1 MKTRVLNYSI
11 VLIIGALLNTTQSL
25 AQYREKN
32 YGETPTE
39 IVPWVNFQEAYK
51 KHFLTPQPFRGV
63 GREKPEPVGL
73 KSVKIGLLAPLE
85 NSKDKPKG
93 IQMLQGTQLAFEQ
106 ANANGGFR
114 GIPFELIKRN
124 DVGLWGAAANEMVY
138 FDDQG
143 VWAVLGSLDDIVSH
157 VAIRVGLKLE
167 IPMVNMAD
175 PDPTYTETN
184 IPWVMRVIS
193 DDRQSSYALA
203 NQIYKIDGHKK
214 VSMIR
219 VNSRYGRVGTGEF
232 KDASTR
238 MGYPVA
244 VEQRYAVGDT
254 DFTEQIKMVKSSNP
268 DALVLWGD
276 GNEMA
281 NILNQLRKAGMNQP
295 VYTSDRAVNKEF
307 LQIAGNNANGVI
319 STCQYNPK
327 GDNPIYKKFRE
338 DYIKRFNM
346 EPDVFAVHA
355 YDAANITLDAI
366 RQAGLNR
373 VKIRDLLLD
382 LKTYQNYQ
390 GASGTIVFDAT
401 WTDVGQIYMA
411 EIKNNDFIFSPY
423 KYVGNPLRSSIK

>member
-1 MKTRVLNYSI
+1 MKGYIITLFLAVMISGVFSSKNSI
-11 VLIIGALLNTTQSL
+11 
-25 AQYREKN
+25 AQYKEKN
-32 YGETPTE
+32 YAETPAE
-39 IVPWVNFQEAYK
+39 IVPFANFQDAYK
-51 KHFLTPQPFRGV
+51 KHFMEPLPFRGV
-63 GREKPEPVGL
+63 GRDKPEPVGL

-106 ANANGGFR
+106 ANAKGGFR
-114 GIPFELIKRN
+114 GVPYELITRN
-124 DVGLWGAAANEMVY
+124 DVGLWGAAANEVVY

-143 VWAVLGSLDDIVSH
+143 VWAILGSLDDIVSH
-157 VAIRVGLKLE
+157 VAIRVALKLE
-167 IPMVNMAD
+167 IPMINMAD

-203 NQIYKIDGHKK
+203 NQIYKLDGHKK

-219 VNSRYGRVGTGEF
+219 VNNRYGRVGTGEF

-238 MGYPVA
+238 MGHPVM

-254 DFTEQIKMVKSSNP
+254 DFTEQISKVKSSNP
-268 DALVLWGD
+268 DAIVLWGD

-281 NILNQLRKAGMNQP
+281 TILNQLRDAGMNQP
-295 VYTSDRAVNKEF
+295 VYASDRAATKEF
-307 LQIAGNNANGVI
+307 LKIAGKNANGVI
-319 STCQYNPK
+319 TTCQYNPT
-327 GDNPIYKKFRE
+327 GNNPVYKKFRE

-355 YDAANITLDAI
+355 YDAAVITLDAI
-366 RQAGLNR
+366 KHAGLNR

-401 WTDVGQIYMA
+401 WNDVGQIYMV
-411 EIKNNDFIFSPY
+411 EIKNNDFIFTPY
-423 KYVGNPLRSSIK
+423 KYQGNPLRSSIK

>member
-1 MKTRVLNYSI
+1 MKSHKLTL
-11 VLIIGALLNTTQSL
+11 SL
-25 AQYREKN
+25 AMIFGIFFISSDVFAQYKEKN
-32 YGETPTE
+32 YGETPNE
-39 IVPWVNFQEAYK
+39 IVPFANFQEAYK

-73 KSVKIGLLAPLE
+73 KSVKIGLLAPLD

-93 IQMLQGTQLAFEQ
+93 IQMLQGAQLAFEQ
-106 ANANGGFR
+106 ANASGGFR

-124 DVGLWGAAANEMVY
+124 DVGLWGAAANEVVY
-138 FDDQG
+138 FDDLG
-143 VWAVLGSLDDIVSH
+143 AWAILGSLDDIVSH
-157 VAIRVGLKLE
+157 VAIRVALKLE
-167 IPMVNMAD
+167 IPVINMAD

-203 NQIYKIDGHKK
+203 NQIYKIDGHNK

-238 MGYPVA
+238 MGHPVA
-244 VEQRYAVGDT
+244 VEQRYAVGNL
-254 DFTEQIKMVKSSNP
+254 DFTEQIKIVKSSNP
-268 DALVLWGD
+268 DAVVLWGD
-276 GNEMA
+276 ANEMA
-281 NILNQLRKAGMNQP
+281 MAVNQLRKAGMNQP
-295 VYTSDRAVNKEF
+295 IYACDRAVSKEF
-307 LQIAGNNANGVI
+307 LQIAGNNANGVFT
-319 STCQYNPK
+319 TCQYNPK

-346 EPDVFAVHA
+346 EPDVFAVHS

-390 GASGTIVFDAT
+390 GASGTIVFDAA

>member
-1 MKTRVLNYSI
+1 MKARILNYSL
-11 VLIIGALLNTTQSL
+11 VLIIGGLLVSTQSL
-25 AQYREKN
+25 AQYKEKN

-39 IVPWVNFQEAYK
+39 IVPFVNFQEAYK

-73 KSVKIGLLAPLE
+73 KSVKVGLLAPLD

-106 ANANGGFR
+106 LNAKGGFR

-138 FDDQG
+138 FDDMG
-143 VWAVLGSLDDIVSH
+143 AWAVLGSLDDIVSH

-203 NQIYKIDGHKK
+203 NQVYKIDGHKK

-219 VNSRYGRVGTGEF
+219 VNNRYGRVGTGEF

-238 MGYPVA
+238 MGHPVG
-244 VEQRYAVGDT
+244 VEQRYASGNT

-268 DALVLWGD
+268 DAIVLWGD
-276 GNEMA
+276 ANEMA
-281 NILNQLRKAGMNQP
+281 MALNQLQEERDEAAG
-295 VYTSDRAVNKEF
+295 
-307 LQIAGNNANGVI
+307 
-319 STCQYNPK
+319 
-327 GDNPIYKKFRE
+327 
-338 DYIKRFNM
+338 
-346 EPDVFAVHA
+346 
-355 YDAANITLDAI
+355 
-366 RQAGLNR
+366 
-373 VKIRDLLLD
+373 
-382 LKTYQNYQ
+382 
-390 GASGTIVFDAT
+390 
-401 WTDVGQIYMA
+401 IYML
-411 EIKNNDFIFSPY
+411 I
-423 KYVGNPLRSSIK
+423 GR

>member
-1 MKTRVLNYSI
+1 MKGYILAPSL
-11 VLIIGALLNTTQSL
+11 VLIFGIFFFSGETF
-25 AQYREKN
+25 AQYKEKN
-32 YGETPTE
+32 YAETPTE
-39 IVPWVNFQEAYK
+39 IIPFANFQNAYK
-51 KHFLTPQPFRGV
+51 KHFMEPLPFRGV
-63 GREKPEPVGL
+63 GRDKPEPVGL
-73 KSVKIGLLAPLE
+73 KSVKIGLLAPLD

-106 ANANGGFR
+106 VNARGGFR
-114 GIPFELIKRN
+114 GIPFELITRN

-143 VWAVLGSLDDIVSH
+143 AWAVLGSLDDIVSH
-157 VAIRVGLKLE
+157 VAIRIGLKLE

-244 VEQRYAVGDT
+244 VEQRYAIGNK

-268 DALVLWGD
+268 DAIVLWGD

-281 NILNQLRKAGMNQP
+281 TILNQLRKAGMNQP

-307 LQIAGNNANGVI
+307 LQIAGSNANGVI
-319 STCQYNPK
+319 TTCQYNPK
-327 GDNPIYKKFRE
+327 GDNAIYKKFRE

-401 WTDVGQIYMA
+401 WNDVGQIYMA
-411 EIKNNDFIFSPY
+411 EIKNNDFIFTPY
-423 KYVGNPLRSSIK
+423 KYKGNPLRSSIK